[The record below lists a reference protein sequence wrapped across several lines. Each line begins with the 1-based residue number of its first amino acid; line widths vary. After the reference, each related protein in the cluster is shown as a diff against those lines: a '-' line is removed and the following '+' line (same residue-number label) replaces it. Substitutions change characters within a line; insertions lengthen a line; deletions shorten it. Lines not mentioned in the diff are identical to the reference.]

1 MERHYS
7 PIEELANA
15 LTHGIGAVLAITA
28 SAVLIT
34 LAAVWGD
41 GWRLASAIIFGTSL
55 FLLYLAS
62 TLYHALPQ
70 PKAKRVFKVLDH
82 CAIFLLIA
90 GTYTPFT
97 LIGLRGQGADWLL
110 PTVWTVAV
118 AGILFKLFFTGRF
131 KVASTLIYL
140 AMGWLVIP
148 AADAMI
154 AAVPAHTLGWLL
166 AGGIAYTLGAVFYLN
181 KRLRYSHAVWHM
193 FVLAGSVLHFVAVAQ
208 QVISP
213 TALS

>member
-1 MERHYS
+1 MEVHYS
-7 PIEELANA
+7 PVEELANA
-15 LTHGIGAVLAITA
+15 LTHGIGAILAIAA

-41 GWRLASAIIFGTSL
+41 GWRLASAIIFGSSL
-55 FLLYLAS
+55 FLLYASS
-62 TLYHALPQ
+62 TLYHALPN

-110 PTVWTVAV
+110 PSVWAVAL

-131 KVASTLIYL
+131 KLASTLMYL
-140 AMGWLVIP
+140 AMGWMAIP
-148 AADAMI
+148 AADAMM
-154 AAVPAHTLGWLL
+154 ASLPTHTLAFLL
-166 AGGIAYTLGAVFYLN
+166 AGGIAYSLGAVFYLN
-181 KRLRYSHAVWHM
+181 KRLRFGHAVWHL
-193 FVLAGSVLHFVAVAQ
+193 FVLAGSTLHFVAVTQ

-213 TALS
+213 V

>member
-7 PIEELANA
+7 PIEELVNA
-15 LTHGIGAVLAITA
+15 LTHGIGAVMAITA

-41 GWRLASAIIFGTSL
+41 GWRLASAIIFGSSL
-55 FLLYLAS
+55 FLLYLSS

-70 PKAKRVFKVLDH
+70 PRAKRLFKVLDH

-131 KVASTLIYL
+131 KLASTLMYL
-140 AMGWLVIP
+140 AMGWMVIP

-154 AAVPAHTLGWLL
+154 AALPGQTLAFLV
-166 AGGIAYTLGAVFYLN
+166 AGGIAYSLGAVFYLN
-181 KRLRYSHAVWHM
+181 KRLRFAHAIWHL
-193 FVLAGSVLHFVAVAQ
+193 FVLAGSICHYVLMLRYVLPA
-208 QVISP
+208 
-213 TALS
+213 